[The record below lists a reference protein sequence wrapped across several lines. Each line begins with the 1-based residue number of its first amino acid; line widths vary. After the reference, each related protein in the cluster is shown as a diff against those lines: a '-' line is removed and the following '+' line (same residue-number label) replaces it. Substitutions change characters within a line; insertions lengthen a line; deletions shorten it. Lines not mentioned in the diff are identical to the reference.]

1 MVTGVP
7 LFKAGRTR
15 GQAPHAV
22 RLKAG
27 EERRFPGEKPMSFQQ
42 EEGQQTGRRPRA
54 QGSFLNRSFYWF
66 LPALFSY
73 STYNTFSSK

>member
-1 MVTGVP
+1 
-7 LFKAGRTR
+7 
-15 GQAPHAV
+15 
-22 RLKAG
+22 
-27 EERRFPGEKPMSFQQ
+27 MSFQQ

-54 QGSFLNRSFYWF
+54 QGSFLSRSFYWF